1 MKFLK
6 ENWFKLMTG
15 TSMLVFSFAFLMYA
29 VSPSYANYTKE
40 EMPSKSDYAL
50 VPLNKDGSIN
60 IKISEEQ
67 LNEIKPPAIQ
77 SVNLEQIRG
86 VLAGVKANGGKNT
99 LYVTANIRAING
111 NLFSHGNSISPTL
124 PVRIGE

>member
-1 MKFLK
+1 
-6 ENWFKLMTG
+6 MTG

-67 LNEIKPPAIQ
+67 LNEIKPPATQDVIL
-77 SVNLEQIRG
+77 NGWRNKRG
-86 VLAGVKANGGKNT
+86 L
-99 LYVTANIRAING
+99 RS
-111 NLFSHGNSISPTL
+111 FNSYDDAL
-124 PVRIGE
+124 PVKLKN

>member
-15 TSMLVFSFAFLMYA
+15 TSMLVFSFAFLLYA
-29 VSPSYANYTKE
+29 ISPSYANYTKE

-60 IKISEEQ
+60 
-67 LNEIKPPAIQ
+67 
-77 SVNLEQIRG
+77 
-86 VLAGVKANGGKNT
+86 VKMTGTVDAHCYYNSSGQW
-99 LYVTANIRAING
+99 RAMRN
-111 NLFSHGNSISPTL
+111 N
-124 PVRIGE
+124 

>member
-50 VPLNKDGSIN
+50 VPVNEDGSIN
-60 IKISEEQ
+60 IKLSEEQ
-67 LNEIKPPAIQ
+67 LNEIKPPATQDVI
-77 SVNLEQIRG
+77 
-86 VLAGVKANGGKNT
+86 LAGYRYYYLGDTEFAHFTRNGWN
-99 LYVTANIRAING
+99 
-111 NLFSHGNSISPTL
+111 
-124 PVRIGE
+124 

>member
-40 EMPSKSDYAL
+40 ETPSKSDSLMNFTYYTT
-50 VPLNKDGSIN
+50 G
-60 IKISEEQ
+60 
-67 LNEIKPPAIQ
+67 
-77 SVNLEQIRG
+77 
-86 VLAGVKANGGKNT
+86 
-99 LYVTANIRAING
+99 ANINM
-111 NLFSHGNSISPTL
+111 
-124 PVRIGE
+124 IGVEIRD

>member
-1 MKFLK
+1 MKNFLK

-15 TSMLVFSFAFLMYA
+15 TSMLVFSFAFLLYA

-40 EMPSKSDYAL
+40 ETPSKSDYAL

-67 LNEIKPPAIQ
+67 LNEIKPPALQ
-77 SVNLEQIRG
+77 SVNIQQIRG
-86 VLAGVKANGGKNT
+86 VTALMCTEWAGGGN
-99 LYVTANIRAING
+99 RAKLGVCN
-111 NLFSHGNSISPTL
+111 
-124 PVRIGE
+124 

>member
-15 TSMLVFSFAFLMYA
+15 TSMLVISFAFLLYA
-29 VSPSYANYTKE
+29 VSPSYANYNGNS
-40 EMPSKSDYAL
+40 PSNNDYAL

-67 LNEIKPPAIQ
+67 MSEMTGAQEVII
-77 SVNLEQIRG
+77 VNGYDSYNRDR
-86 VLAGVKANGGKNT
+86 LAVVKGSI
-99 LYVTANIRAING
+99 YVN
-111 NLFSHGNSISPTL
+111 
-124 PVRIGE
+124 

>member
-1 MKFLK
+1 MKNFLK

-67 LNEIKPPAIQ
+67 LNEIKPPATQDVIL
-77 SVNLEQIRG
+77 NGWRNKRG
-86 VLAGVKANGGKNT
+86 L
-99 LYVTANIRAING
+99 RS
-111 NLFSHGNSISPTL
+111 FNSYDDAL
-124 PVRIGE
+124 PVKLKN

>member
-1 MKFLK
+1 MKNFLK

-29 VSPSYANYTKE
+29 VSPSFANSSKE
-40 EMPSKSDYAL
+40 TPAKSDYAL

-67 LNEIKPPAIQ
+67 LNEIKPPATQNVSI
-77 SVNLEQIRG
+77 VDGWKVGNG
-86 VLAGVKANGGKNT
+86 AKVVGGK
-99 LYVTANIRAING
+99 LY
-111 NLFSHGNSISPTL
+111 ISQ
-124 PVRIGE
+124 

>member
-40 EMPSKSDYAL
+40 ETPAKSDYAL

-67 LNEIKPPAIQ
+67 LNEIKPPALQQVEI
-77 SVNLEQIRG
+77 SNACPCARVSP
-86 VLAGVKANGGKNT
+86 NGE
-99 LYVTANIRAING
+99 LVVWD
-111 NLFSHGNSISPTL
+111 NSGL
-124 PVRIGE
+124 

>member
-40 EMPSKSDYAL
+40 EMPLKSDYAL

-67 LNEIKPPAIQ
+67 FNEIKSPAVQ
-77 SVNLEQIRG
+77 SVNIHSIG
-86 VLAGVKANGGKNT
+86 N
-99 LYVTANIRAING
+99 YTASDSWPKKG
-111 NLFSHGNSISPTL
+111 LL
-124 PVRIGE
+124 PVVDMTDDFR

>member
-60 IKISEEQ
+60 IKLSEEQ
-67 LNEIKPPAIQ
+67 LNEIKPAEYQNVIL
-77 SVNLEQIRG
+77 S
-86 VLAGVKANGGKNT
+86 AWTTGGT
-99 LYVTANIRAING
+99 
-111 NLFSHGNSISPTL
+111 PTSFDLQAL
-124 PVRIGE
+124 PVNPR

>member
-1 MKFLK
+1 MKNFLK

-15 TSMLVFSFAFLMYA
+15 TSMLVFSFAFLLYA

-40 EMPSKSDYAL
+40 ETPSKSDYAL

-67 LNEIKPPAIQ
+67 LNEIKPPALQ
-77 SVNLEQIRG
+77 SINIEQIRG
-86 VLAGVKANGGKNT
+86 VTAFAEKQSYGNGERAALGV
-99 LYVTANIRAING
+99 VT
-111 NLFSHGNSISPTL
+111 FQ
-124 PVRIGE
+124 

>member
-40 EMPSKSDYAL
+40 ETPSKSDYAL

-67 LNEIKPPAIQ
+67 MSEMTATQDINIAE
-77 SVNLEQIRG
+77 IRG
-86 VLAGVKANGGKNT
+86 NANN
-99 LYVTANIRAING
+99 AFNMAIY
-111 NLFSHGNSISPTL
+111 FSK
-124 PVRIGE
+124 RK

>member
-1 MKFLK
+1 MKNFLK

-29 VSPSYANYTKE
+29 VSPTFANSSKE
-40 EMPSKSDYAL
+40 TPSKSDYAL

-67 LNEIKPPAIQ
+67 MSEMTATQDINIAE
-77 SVNLEQIRG
+77 VNGYNNVFYKDKDGTGG
-86 VLAGVKANGGKNT
+86 VL
-99 LYVTANIRAING
+99 
-111 NLFSHGNSISPTL
+111 
-124 PVRIGE
+124 PVSVRNK

>member
-1 MKFLK
+1 MKNFLK

-15 TSMLVFSFAFLMYA
+15 TSMLVFSFAFLLYA

-40 EMPSKSDYAL
+40 ETPSKIDYAL

-67 LNEIKPPAIQ
+67 MSEMTGAQ
-77 SVNLEQIRG
+77 DV
-86 VLAGVKANGGKNT
+86 VLAGWKQRSHYSKV
-99 LYVTANIRAING
+99 LS
-111 NLFSHGNSISPTL
+111 FSDYGL
-124 PVRIGE
+124 PVK

>member
-15 TSMLVFSFAFLMYA
+15 TSMLVISFAFLLYA
-29 VSPSYANYTKE
+29 VSPSYANYNGNS
-40 EMPSKSDYAL
+40 PSNNDYAL

-67 LNEIKPPAIQ
+67 MSEMTGAQEVMI
-77 SVNLEQIRG
+77 VNGYDNYNKDR
-86 VLAGVKANGGKNT
+86 LAVVKGSI
-99 LYVTANIRAING
+99 YVN
-111 NLFSHGNSISPTL
+111 
-124 PVRIGE
+124 

>member
-15 TSMLVFSFAFLMYA
+15 TSMLVFSFAFLTYA
-29 VSPSYANYTKE
+29 VSPSYANYTKQE
-40 EMPSKSDYAL
+40 TPSNNDYAL

-67 LNEIKPPAIQ
+67 LNEIKPPAVQ
-77 SVNLEQIRG
+77 SVNITQLQGYSFGSSFVTPIP
-86 VLAGVKANGGKNT
+86 VKVK
-99 LYVTANIRAING
+99 
-111 NLFSHGNSISPTL
+111 
-124 PVRIGE
+124 

>member
-40 EMPSKSDYAL
+40 ETPSNNDYAL

-67 LNEIKPPAIQ
+67 LNEIKPPAVQSIEIMGKNKYGNWSTC
-77 SVNLEQIRG
+77 SVN
-86 VLAGVKANGGKNT
+86 
-99 LYVTANIRAING
+99 
-111 NLFSHGNSISPTL
+111 S
-124 PVRIGE
+124 GELSVSN

>member
-15 TSMLVFSFAFLMYA
+15 TSMLVISFAFLLYA
-29 VSPSYANYTKE
+29 VSPSYASYNGNS
-40 EMPSKSDYAL
+40 PSNNDYAL

-67 LNEIKPPAIQ
+67 MSEMTGAQEVII
-77 SVNLEQIRG
+77 VNGYDSYNRDR
-86 VLAGVKANGGKNT
+86 LAVVKGSI
-99 LYVTANIRAING
+99 YVN
-111 NLFSHGNSISPTL
+111 
-124 PVRIGE
+124 

>member
-1 MKFLK
+1 
-6 ENWFKLMTG
+6 MTG

-40 EMPSKSDYAL
+40 ETPSKSDYAL

-67 LNEIKPPAIQ
+67 LNEIKPPAKQ
-77 SVNLEQIRG
+77 SVMIVDGYSVGG
-86 VLAGVKANGGKNT
+86 VD
-99 LYVTANIRAING
+99 VTSRALKIQ
-111 NLFSHGNSISPTL
+111 
-124 PVRIGE
+124 

>member
-1 MKFLK
+1 MKNFLK

-40 EMPSKSDYAL
+40 ETPSKSDYAL

-67 LNEIKPPAIQ
+67 LNEIKPPET
-77 SVNLEQIRG
+77 VDVHNFIRRM
-86 VLAGVKANGGKNT
+86 NDGGE
-99 LYVTANIRAING
+99 LYWTEEWG
-111 NLFSHGNSISPTL
+111 K
-124 PVRIGE
+124 